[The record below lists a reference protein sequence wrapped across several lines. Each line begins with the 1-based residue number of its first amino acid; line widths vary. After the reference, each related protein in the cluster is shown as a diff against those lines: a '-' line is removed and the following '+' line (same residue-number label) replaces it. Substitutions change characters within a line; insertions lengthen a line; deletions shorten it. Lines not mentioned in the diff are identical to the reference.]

1 MRFFLTL
8 AILLGLMTGALAQE
22 VSPQMAHFNRHLLAY
37 NANEAEKYAAFFHP
51 DIEVYNYPERVLTS
65 GRNALLQSTSNT
77 FERHRPGSI
86 VLETI
91 EHKNKIITHERASF
105 TVEGIRRTAEI
116 VKIYEFEDGLI
127 RRMTF
132 ME

>member
-1 MRFFLTL
+1 MRVYLTL
-8 AILLGLMTGALAQE
+8 AILLGLMASALAE
-22 VSPQMAHFNRHLLAY
+22 DVSPQMAHFNRHILAY
-37 NANEAEKYAAFFHP
+37 NANDAEAYAAFFHP
-51 DIEVYNYPERVLTS
+51 DIEVYDYPERVLTA
-65 GRNALLQSTSNT
+65 GRKALLQSTGKT

-91 EHKNKIITHERASF
+91 EFKNRIITHERASF
-105 TVEGIRRTAEI
+105 TVEGTRRTTEI

-132 ME
+132 MD